1 MKSITKFMMLALM
14 LASFSTTTFAQ
25 KSKAATEAHVQ
36 YTITAEGGMASMIT
50 GSTLELFFN
59 ANNAKVVANMMS
71 GMVKVDARMDGK
83 TKTGMMLMDMMG
95 QKKVVQMDDK
105 AIKDAEEKSKETNEK
120 PTAPEIEYIN
130 KYKKIAGYKCQMA
143 KMTSEGMSAIVYITE
158 KIMPANFGEFDFM
171 KMTGLKGFP
180 LAWEINEQGNSV
192 KMEAT
197 AVSLDKLPKTTFDM
211 TVPDGYE
218 KMNMEDLQNMGGT
231 FGL

>member
-1 MKSITKFMMLALM
+1 MKSIAKFMMLGLI
-14 LASFSTTTFAQ
+14 LASFSTATIAQ
-25 KSKAATEAHVQ
+25 KSKAASEAHVQ
-36 YTITAEGGMASMIT
+36 YTITAEGSMASMIS

-59 ANNAKVVANMMS
+59 PNNAKMVANVMS
-71 GMVKVDARMDGK
+71 GMVKVDMRLDGK

-95 QKKVVQMDDK
+95 QKKVVQMDNKAMKEGEDK
-105 AIKDAEEKSKETNEK
+105 ATNEK
-120 PTAPEIEYIN
+120 PSAPTIEYIN

-143 KMTSEGMSAIVYITE
+143 KMTSEGMSAIVYITD

-197 AVSLDKLPKTTFDM
+197 AVSLDKLPKATFDM
-211 TVPDGYE
+211 TVPSGYE
-218 KMNMEDLQNMGGT
+218 KMEMEDLQNMGGS